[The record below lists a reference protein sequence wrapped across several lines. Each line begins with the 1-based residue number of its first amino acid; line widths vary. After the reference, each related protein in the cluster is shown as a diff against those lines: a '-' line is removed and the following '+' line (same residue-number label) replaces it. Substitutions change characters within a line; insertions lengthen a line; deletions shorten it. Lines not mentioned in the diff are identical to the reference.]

1 MPETKTATA
10 VIHDNGMLTE
20 RTFYCYNLKHTAMQD
35 GGSCSRL
42 SIKKEDISMKRKA
55 LALVLTA
62 AMAATALAGC
72 GSSADT
78 GSASTTPAASE
89 DTAKDDTAAA
99 DTEEDGDYYVDEDG
113 NKYKKFDD
121 VQLKMLVCWNGGF
134 NTADDQYNNE
144 VAAAIRDKIGV
155 TVEFEGI
162 MMSEDEK
169 LNMMFASGDMPDM
182 INAPYWGGSSG
193 STGIIKKAGAEGR
206 LIDIKDMLPNYPNIS
221 DAWDVGV
228 ISQKYLENDIDDP
241 SFNGARYV
249 LPTEVAGDVED
260 IAMWNYGVFVRGDV
274 PEALGIDPTSIKTT
288 EELLDFMQKAKDYG
302 FKGCKRQRLYR
313 CYHLP

>member
-1 MPETKTATA
+1 
-10 VIHDNGMLTE
+10 
-20 RTFYCYNLKHTAMQD
+20 
-35 GGSCSRL
+35 
-42 SIKKEDISMKRKA
+42 MKRKA

-162 MMSEDEK
+162 MMSE
-169 LNMMFASGDMPDM
+169 MRS
-182 INAPYWGGSSG
+182 
-193 STGIIKKAGAEGR
+193 
-206 LIDIKDMLPNYPNIS
+206 
-221 DAWDVGV
+221 
-228 ISQKYLENDIDDP
+228 
-241 SFNGARYV
+241 
-249 LPTEVAGDVED
+249 
-260 IAMWNYGVFVRGDV
+260 
-274 PEALGIDPTSIKTT
+274 
-288 EELLDFMQKAKDYG
+288 
-302 FKGCKRQRLYR
+302 
-313 CYHLP
+313 

>member
-1 MPETKTATA
+1 
-10 VIHDNGMLTE
+10 
-20 RTFYCYNLKHTAMQD
+20 
-35 GGSCSRL
+35 
-42 SIKKEDISMKRKA
+42 MKRKA

-72 GSSADT
+72 GSSTDT

-162 MMSEDEK
+162 MMSEAEK

-182 INAPYWGGSSG
+182 INAPSWGGATPVRLQSS
-193 STGIIKKAGAEGR
+193 KR
-206 LIDIKDMLPNYPNIS
+206 L
-221 DAWDVGV
+221 V
-228 ISQKYLENDIDDP
+228 
-241 SFNGARYV
+241 
-249 LPTEVAGDVED
+249 
-260 IAMWNYGVFVRGDV
+260 
-274 PEALGIDPTSIKTT
+274 
-288 EELLDFMQKAKDYG
+288 QKAV
-302 FKGCKRQRLYR
+302 
-313 CYHLP
+313 

>member
-1 MPETKTATA
+1 
-10 VIHDNGMLTE
+10 
-20 RTFYCYNLKHTAMQD
+20 
-35 GGSCSRL
+35 
-42 SIKKEDISMKRKA
+42 MKRKA

-302 FKGCKRQRLYR
+302 FKDVNGND
-313 CYHLP
+313 

>member
-1 MPETKTATA
+1 
-10 VIHDNGMLTE
+10 
-20 RTFYCYNLKHTAMQD
+20 
-35 GGSCSRL
+35 
-42 SIKKEDISMKRKA
+42 MKRKA

-78 GSASTTPAASE
+78 GSASTTSAAS
-89 DTAKDDTAAA
+89 KDDTAAA

-169 LNMMFASGDMPDM
+169 LNMMFRFRR
-182 INAPYWGGSSG
+182 Y
-193 STGIIKKAGAEGR
+193 
-206 LIDIKDMLPNYPNIS
+206 
-221 DAWDVGV
+221 
-228 ISQKYLENDIDDP
+228 
-241 SFNGARYV
+241 ARYDQCT
-249 LPTEVAGDVED
+249 L
-260 IAMWNYGVFVRGDV
+260 
-274 PEALGIDPTSIKTT
+274 LGRQLRFDW
-288 EELLDFMQKAKDYG
+288 DHQK
-302 FKGCKRQRLYR
+302 RLAQKVV
-313 CYHLP
+313 

>member
-1 MPETKTATA
+1 
-10 VIHDNGMLTE
+10 
-20 RTFYCYNLKHTAMQD
+20 
-35 GGSCSRL
+35 
-42 SIKKEDISMKRKA
+42 MKRKA

-155 TVEFEGI
+155 TVEFEG
-162 MMSEDEK
+162 
-169 LNMMFASGDMPDM
+169 
-182 INAPYWGGSSG
+182 
-193 STGIIKKAGAEGR
+193 R
-206 LIDIKDMLPNYPNIS
+206 
-221 DAWDVGV
+221 
-228 ISQKYLENDIDDP
+228 
-241 SFNGARYV
+241 
-249 LPTEVAGDVED
+249 
-260 IAMWNYGVFVRGDV
+260 
-274 PEALGIDPTSIKTT
+274 
-288 EELLDFMQKAKDYG
+288 
-302 FKGCKRQRLYR
+302 
-313 CYHLP
+313 

>member
-1 MPETKTATA
+1 
-10 VIHDNGMLTE
+10 
-20 RTFYCYNLKHTAMQD
+20 
-35 GGSCSRL
+35 
-42 SIKKEDISMKRKA
+42 MKRKA

-72 GSSADT
+72 GSSTDT

-99 DTEEDGDYYVDEDG
+99 DTEEDGD
-113 NKYKKFDD
+113 KKFDD

-162 MMSEDEK
+162 MMSEAEK

-182 INAPYWGGSSG
+182 INAPYWGGNSG
-193 STGIIKKAGAEGR
+193 ETAIIKKAGAEGR

-228 ISQKYLENDIDDP
+228 ISQKYLEN
-241 SFNGARYV
+241 GMV
-249 LPTEVAGDVED
+249 
-260 IAMWNYGVFVRGDV
+260 IAD
-274 PEALGIDPTSIKTT
+274 LK
-288 EELLDFMQKAKDYG
+288 
-302 FKGCKRQRLYR
+302 
-313 CYHLP
+313 

>member
-1 MPETKTATA
+1 
-10 VIHDNGMLTE
+10 
-20 RTFYCYNLKHTAMQD
+20 
-35 GGSCSRL
+35 
-42 SIKKEDISMKRKA
+42 MKRKA

-182 INAPYWGGSSG
+182 INAPYWGGQLRFDWDHQKGWRRRSSDRYQRH
-193 STGIIKKAGAEGR
+193 A
-206 LIDIKDMLPNYPNIS
+206 
-221 DAWDVGV
+221 
-228 ISQKYLENDIDDP
+228 SQL
-241 SFNGARYV
+241 S
-249 LPTEVAGDVED
+249 
-260 IAMWNYGVFVRGDV
+260 
-274 PEALGIDPTSIKTT
+274 
-288 EELLDFMQKAKDYG
+288 
-302 FKGCKRQRLYR
+302 
-313 CYHLP
+313 

>member
-10 VIHDNGMLTE
+10 VIHDNGMLAE
-20 RTFYCYNLKHTAMQD
+20 RAFYCYNLKHTAMQD

-42 SIKKEDISMKRKA
+42 SIKKEDIGMKRKA

-182 INAPYWGGSSG
+182 INAPYWGGQLRFDWDHQKG
-193 STGIIKKAGAEGR
+193 WR
-206 LIDIKDMLPNYPNIS
+206 RRPS
-221 DAWDVGV
+221 D
-228 ISQKYLENDIDDP
+228 
-241 SFNGARYV
+241 
-249 LPTEVAGDVED
+249 
-260 IAMWNYGVFVRGDV
+260 
-274 PEALGIDPTSIKTT
+274 
-288 EELLDFMQKAKDYG
+288 
-302 FKGCKRQRLYR
+302 
-313 CYHLP
+313 

>member
-1 MPETKTATA
+1 
-10 VIHDNGMLTE
+10 
-20 RTFYCYNLKHTAMQD
+20 
-35 GGSCSRL
+35 
-42 SIKKEDISMKRKA
+42 MKRKA

-72 GSSADT
+72 GSSTDN

-89 DTAKDDTAAA
+89 DTAKDGTAAA

-162 MMSEDEK
+162 MMSEAEK

-182 INAPYWGGSSG
+182 INAPYWGGNSG
-193 STGIIKKAGAEGR
+193 ETAIIKKAGAEGR
-206 LIDIKDMLPNYPNIS
+206 LIDIKD
-221 DAWDVGV
+221 
-228 ISQKYLENDIDDP
+228 YLINFKF
-241 SFNGARYV
+241 S
-249 LPTEVAGDVED
+249 
-260 IAMWNYGVFVRGDV
+260 
-274 PEALGIDPTSIKTT
+274 
-288 EELLDFMQKAKDYG
+288 LLIIRK
-302 FKGCKRQRLYR
+302 
-313 CYHLP
+313 

>member
-1 MPETKTATA
+1 
-10 VIHDNGMLTE
+10 
-20 RTFYCYNLKHTAMQD
+20 
-35 GGSCSRL
+35 
-42 SIKKEDISMKRKA
+42 MKRKA

-62 AMAATALAGC
+62 AMAATVLAGC
-72 GSSADT
+72 GGSTDTSSSST
-78 GSASTTPAASE
+78 STTPAATD

-162 MMSEDEK
+162 MMSEAEK

-182 INAPYWGGSSG
+182 INAPYWGGA
-193 STGIIKKAGAEGR
+193 TPVR
-206 LIDIKDMLPNYPNIS
+206 LRSLKRL
-221 DAWDVGV
+221 V
-228 ISQKYLENDIDDP
+228 
-241 SFNGARYV
+241 
-249 LPTEVAGDVED
+249 
-260 IAMWNYGVFVRGDV
+260 
-274 PEALGIDPTSIKTT
+274 
-288 EELLDFMQKAKDYG
+288 QKAV
-302 FKGCKRQRLYR
+302 
-313 CYHLP
+313 

>member
-113 NKYKKFDD
+113 NKYK
-121 VQLKMLVCWNGGF
+121 
-134 NTADDQYNNE
+134 
-144 VAAAIRDKIGV
+144 
-155 TVEFEGI
+155 
-162 MMSEDEK
+162 
-169 LNMMFASGDMPDM
+169 
-182 INAPYWGGSSG
+182 
-193 STGIIKKAGAEGR
+193 
-206 LIDIKDMLPNYPNIS
+206 
-221 DAWDVGV
+221 
-228 ISQKYLENDIDDP
+228 
-241 SFNGARYV
+241 
-249 LPTEVAGDVED
+249 
-260 IAMWNYGVFVRGDV
+260 
-274 PEALGIDPTSIKTT
+274 
-288 EELLDFMQKAKDYG
+288 
-302 FKGCKRQRLYR
+302 
-313 CYHLP
+313 

>member
-1 MPETKTATA
+1 
-10 VIHDNGMLTE
+10 
-20 RTFYCYNLKHTAMQD
+20 
-35 GGSCSRL
+35 
-42 SIKKEDISMKRKA
+42 MKRKA

-182 INAPYWGGSSG
+182 INAPYWGGAASVRLGSS
-193 STGIIKKAGAEGR
+193 KR
-206 LIDIKDMLPNYPNIS
+206 L
-221 DAWDVGV
+221 A
-228 ISQKYLENDIDDP
+228 
-241 SFNGARYV
+241 
-249 LPTEVAGDVED
+249 
-260 IAMWNYGVFVRGDV
+260 
-274 PEALGIDPTSIKTT
+274 
-288 EELLDFMQKAKDYG
+288 QKAV
-302 FKGCKRQRLYR
+302 
-313 CYHLP
+313 